1 MANYNQKY
9 KNEVIVTVQE
19 PSGKPFDSALT
30 DNKIFSA
37 VGQKTQSSYTV
48 LSPVSRLDIW
58 ATKPDAILN
67 LTGTATITDNDGT
80 LGNIVMNGL
89 QNKQWTNCGT
99 TLPRTLRF
107 NARDNDITFND
118 FATLDGM
125 TQDISDLLNS
135 ENVESFTATVTMPT
149 DVSCNYN
156 TGEHQF
162 IKGQTVNIL
171 LDGNIKKGDTITV
184 IRDKRGTIVS
194 TVQFDTD
201 LAFSDLGMDD
211 NTKLEIIYKHAGD
224 TPQPPKHDSD
234 TPQPPKPVEK
244 TTVEFTSSDDGIQ
257 WENPT
262 MVDSGS
268 NFTNPVIIQKGYEL
282 RQPLAVEFTDKND
295 KTTTLTYGSGQ
306 TIYFDGDDTSKNKWN
321 LTVNTGYKKLNIKAG
336 QTKYKTY
343 ELEPTL
349 QNAKI
354 IEPQSIEDDYGKTR
368 YYLDP
373 KHTTVTLQANDGYTF
388 ESDGSL
394 TYQRDLLD
402 QGTLTIPATHTN
414 TATVTLPSDI
424 NWSIQDY
431 FMLTMGA
438 VKSEIVE
445 TTGGFTNIYKADYTN
460 LLKFSNEVIIKIT
473 GGTGGGVQSYDV
485 TPYINNLI
493 MLPFNVPTGEK
504 STIVAGNETFTTQ
517 LPTVDNSYLTV
528 DLGKIKVDEQ
538 YKNGFDYY
546 QVKTRLMLP
555 YTNMIE
561 LDPKHVINQTV
572 SIKYIVNVVNGDTTI
587 NLSNNDDLFY
597 SNQVNLASEIP
608 FISSATKGSQYTVI
622 NQLKT
627 VFRNSIK
634 QAYIIIEQP
643 TPVLNSDF
651 YPTNEKGTLK
661 GYTGNVKA
669 SLLNNMDINSNELNA
684 LQNILETGVKI
695 K

>member
-1 MANYNQKY
+1 MVNYNQKY

-19 PSGKPFDSALT
+19 PSGNPFDSALT

-48 LSPVSRLDIW
+48 LSPVSRYDLW
-58 ATKPDAILN
+58 VTKPDAILN
-67 LTGTATITDNDGT
+67 LTGTATITDDDGA
-80 LGNIVMNGL
+80 LANVGMNGL
-89 QNKQWTNCGT
+89 HDEQWSNCGVN
-99 TLPRTLRF
+99 LQRAQSF
-107 NARDNDITFND
+107 NTRDNNITFNNW
-118 FATLDGM
+118 APLDGM
-125 TQDISDLLNS
+125 TQDISDLLNTS
-135 ENVESFTATVTMPT
+135 KVQSFTATVTMPT
-149 DVSCNYN
+149 DVSCNYK
-156 TGEHQF
+156 TGDHKF
-162 IKGQTVNIL
+162 IKNQTVNIL

-184 IRDKRGTIVS
+184 IRDQRGTKVS

-201 LAFSDLGMDD
+201 LAFSNFGMDG
-211 NTKLEIIYKHAGD
+211 NKKLEIIYKH
-224 TPQPPKHDSD
+224 DSD
-234 TPQPPKPVEK
+234 TTQPPKPVEK
-244 TTVEFTSSDDGIQ
+244 TTVEFTSADDGIQ
-257 WENPT
+257 WQNPT

-282 RQPLAVEFTDKND
+282 RKPLAVEFTDKNG
-295 KTTTLTYGSGQ
+295 KTTTLTYGSGSNV
-306 TIYFDGDDTSKNKWN
+306 YFDGNDTSKNKWN
-321 LTVNTGYKKLNIKAG
+321 LTINTGYKKLNIKAG
-336 QTKYKTY
+336 QTTYKKY
-343 ELEPTL
+343 ELQTTL

-354 IEPQSIEDDYGKTR
+354 IEPQAIEDDYGKTR

-373 KHTTVTLQANDGYTF
+373 KHTTIKLQANDGYTF

-402 QGTLTIPATHTN
+402 RETLTIKATHTN
-414 TATVTLPSDI
+414 TVSITLPSDI
-424 NWSIQDY
+424 NWSNQDY

-460 LLKFSNEVIIKIT
+460 LLKFSNEVIVKIT
-473 GGTGGGVQSYDV
+473 GGTGGSVQSYDV

-517 LPTVDNSYLTV
+517 LPTVDNNYLTV

-597 SNQVNLASEIP
+597 SSQVNLASEIP